1 MKNLCES
8 NFCNNCCKNC
18 RYLIRY
24 LMKKVQTFSVFD
36 FAVFKMCLICF
47 GGWLATTFIK
57 NAKKWKL
64 VLLIGFLASWVY
76 LIWRLFIQQDD
87 Q

>member
-18 RYLIRY
+18 RYLIGY

-57 NAKKWKL
+57 NAKKMEAGS
-64 VLLIGFLASWVY
+64 VNRIFSFLDLSHLA
-76 LIWRLFIQQDD
+76 FIYPAG
-87 Q
+87 